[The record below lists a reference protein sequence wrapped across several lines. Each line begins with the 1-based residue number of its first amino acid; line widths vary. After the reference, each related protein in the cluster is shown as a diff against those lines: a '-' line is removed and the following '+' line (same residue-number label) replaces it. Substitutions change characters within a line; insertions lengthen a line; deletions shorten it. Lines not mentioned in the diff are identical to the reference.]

1 MIIFKIAEIRT
12 VCMFVT
18 QLNKSKLS
26 NNICLKNKVLIQCS
40 ALVLREDYFVTYGI
54 FHVLKEKAVTL
65 NLLLNNV

>member
-40 ALVLREDYFVTYGI
+40 ALVLREDYFVTYG
-54 FHVLKEKAVTL
+54 KEKAVTL
-65 NLLLNNV
+65 VLLLNNV